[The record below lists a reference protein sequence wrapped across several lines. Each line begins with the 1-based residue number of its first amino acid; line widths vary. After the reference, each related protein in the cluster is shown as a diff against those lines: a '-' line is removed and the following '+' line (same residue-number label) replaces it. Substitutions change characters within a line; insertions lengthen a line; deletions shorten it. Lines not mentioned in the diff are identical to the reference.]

1 MDYLQLALVT
11 VEEHQTENV
20 DVDDDINQGDNNS
33 SEHENPS

>member
-11 VEEHQTENV
+11 VEEHQTKNV

-33 SEHENPS
+33 SEHKNPS